1 MAKRA
6 PMGAA
11 AATEVARRIFSGS
24 RARLAWA
31 EEGQDV
37 EAIIISSSAA
47 ERRWITLLFCSLE
60 SPKSDLVKKGDDVD
74 DATTSE
80 DKTL

>member
-1 MAKRA
+1 MWRKAGPA
-6 PMGAA
+6 PAQPARVLPTVVGKANPDERSNNGR
-11 AATEVARRIFSGS
+11 TEVARRIFSGS

-47 ERRWITLLFCSLE
+47 VRRWITLL
-60 SPKSDLVKKGDDVD
+60 
-74 DATTSE
+74 ATLLS
-80 DKTL
+80 